1 MVVAGGSVKLSPRQK
16 LEIVLW
22 LALTKPWKES
32 LGSYKAYISHS
43 ILTYFIYLFVCFY
56 YFIILLLLLWQLA
69 DKAHRSLDV
78 QKAASTL
85 M

>member
-22 LALTKPWKES
+22 LALSKPWKES

-43 ILTYFIYLFVCFY
+43 ILTSFICLFV
-56 YFIILLLLLWQLA
+56 FIILLFYYFVVVVMAVGL
-69 DKAHRSLDV
+69 
-78 QKAASTL
+78 
-85 M
+85 